1 MDKII
6 DKIKKCLALAK
17 SSNGNEAAT
26 ALRQAQKLMAQHNIS
41 QADIDLAEMNAK
53 TTRSGK
59 ARTPPKYVIYLANLI
74 CRAFGVEMIFK
85 EKMDGCDVEFI
96 GLGIQPE
103 IASYAYDVLLRQ
115 LTRDRKAYMATL
127 GNRCKTT
134 TKTRKADIFAEHWV
148 MQAARTVTEFVKPS
162 NFDDMVKSYI
172 ARRHGDLVE
181 FQPRHKKLTN
191 KDFGSV
197 LAGRAA
203 GNNVQ
208 LHHGMNEQQTERL
221 SQT

>member
-6 DKIKKCLALAK
+6 NKIKKCLALAK

-26 ALRQAQKLMAQHNIS
+26 ALRQAQKLMQQHNIS
-41 QADIDLAEMNAK
+41 QEDIDLAEMNAK

-59 ARTPPKYVIYLANLI
+59 ARTPPKYVIYLASLI

-85 EKMDGCDVEFI
+85 ETLDGCDVEFI

-103 IASYAYDVLLRQ
+103 TASYAYDVLLRQ

-127 GNRCKTT
+127 SNRCKTT

-148 MQAARTVTEFVKPS
+148 MQAARTVTEFAKPS
-162 NFDDMVKSYI
+162 NFKEMVDAFV
-172 ARRHGDLVE
+172 ARRHGELTKFKARE
-181 FQPRHKKLTN
+181 RKKTN
-191 KDFGSV
+191 QDSGAV
-197 LAGRAA
+197 LAGRRA

-208 LHHGMNEQQTERL
+208 LHHGMNGQRTERL
-221 SQT
+221 GQV